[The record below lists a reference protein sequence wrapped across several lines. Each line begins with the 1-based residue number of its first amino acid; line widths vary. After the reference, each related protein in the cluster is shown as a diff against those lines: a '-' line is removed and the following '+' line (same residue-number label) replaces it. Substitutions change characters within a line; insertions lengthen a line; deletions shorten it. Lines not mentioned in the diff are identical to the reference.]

1 MASGVFATLAVT
13 ETKMKY
19 TKITDTIFTVEDFLT
34 KQDCHEYMVLSESIG
49 YEVAKVNTTG
59 GARVMT
65 SIRNNNRAFHKSE
78 ELAGILWEKVKP
90 FVPPLLGNSEAIGL
104 NELFRFYR
112 YQRGHQFKGHF
123 DQSYIRK
130 ATEASYFTFRMYLND
145 NFEGGE
151 TTFRGLKI
159 VPKQGMA
166 LIFLHNL
173 YHEGSEV
180 TKGVKYVLRIDVMY
194 RKKEEEQ

>member
-1 MASGVFATLAVT
+1 M
-13 ETKMKY
+13 KMKY

-34 KQDCHEYMVLSESIG
+34 RQECHEYMVLSEGIG
-49 YEVAKVNTTG
+49 YELAKVNTTG

-65 SIRNNNRAFHKSE
+65 SVRNNNRAFHKSE
-78 ELAGILWEKVKP
+78 KLAQSLWEKVKP
-90 FVPPLLGNSEAIGL
+90 YVPQHIGNSTAIGL

-123 DQSYIRK
+123 DQSYIRNPV
-130 ATEASYFTFRMYLND
+130 EASYFTFMMYLND
-145 NFEGGE
+145 NFEGGA
-151 TTFRGLKI
+151 TSFRELKI
-159 VPKQGMA
+159 QPKQGMA

-180 TKGVKYVLRIDVMY
+180 TKGVKYVLRTDVMY
-194 RKKEEEQ
+194 RIKAEE